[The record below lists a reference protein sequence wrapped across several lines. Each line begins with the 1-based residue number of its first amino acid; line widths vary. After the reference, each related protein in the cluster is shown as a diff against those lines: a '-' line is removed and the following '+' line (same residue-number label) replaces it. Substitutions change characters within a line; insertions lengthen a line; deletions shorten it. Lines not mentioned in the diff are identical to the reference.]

1 MHSLAGKRGKPFKPA
16 PFFSSGS
23 KAKIQK
29 VVSESISE
37 VYTEK
42 SQEKHLEQQRHTLRP
57 SETHTSMGE
66 VKVMNNLQ
74 W

>member
-37 VYTEK
+37 VYTEE
-42 SQEKHLEQQRHTLRP
+42 SQEKHLEQARHTLPP
-57 SETHTSMGE
+57 SETHMSTEE
-66 VKVMNNLQ
+66 VKVINNLQ